1 MGAGVADSGRGR
13 ALGGRVRAR
22 RGGGRTRRPVGPGLR
37 RLRRHPAPTPTG
49 GGHRVRHAGGR
60 GARQREGEHHN
71 RRSGRACRTPS
82 AGALP
87 APQGNPMPAPPLV
100 PGSVTAPGER
110 AVVLGDGTEG
120 DIDTGDQPGG
130 TQAMTG
136 RRRRKTYPLQSAEAT
151 ELPPHATVAS
161 GDRSIAID
169 TWGRPFNGIANTGDD
184 AAFVGRAQE
193 LTLLD
198 TAPGERAPRWCT
210 ASDVPARAPWP
221 RTGQPPAPT
230 RTTRPGGSTP
240 KRLRRGERGPGQ
252 RPTDDPRSTTAPEA
266 HRTRHSVAR
275 HPHRLAPDPRRRR
288 QPRPHRPAARPRCQ
302 RPEPHGQPP
311 LPRLARQRRHGRPRP
326 SSPSKSPSPSS
337 GEGLSGQVR

>member
-1 MGAGVADSGRGR
+1 MSSSHPQGRSPGDLWLRPARAAETARDVSAWALGARHRGDGRSEAEESGLREFRGECGGRSWRWLVAAGVTMAAFAVPRRCAGMGAGVADSGRGR

-136 RRRRKTYPLQSAEAT
+136 RRRRKTYPCRARK
-151 ELPPHATVAS
+151 PPSCHRTQPS
-161 GDRSIAID
+161 PQETGRSRSI
-169 TWGRPFNGIANTGDD
+169 
-184 AAFVGRAQE
+184 
-193 LTLLD
+193 
-198 TAPGERAPRWCT
+198 PGAGPSTE
-210 ASDVPARAPWP
+210 S
-221 RTGQPPAPT
+221 RTPE
-230 RTTRPGGSTP
+230 TTRRSWGA
-240 KRLRRGERGPGQ
+240 LR
-252 RPTDDPRSTTAPEA
+252 S
-266 HRTRHSVAR
+266 
-275 HPHRLAPDPRRRR
+275 
-288 QPRPHRPAARPRCQ
+288 
-302 RPEPHGQPP
+302 
-311 LPRLARQRRHGRPRP
+311 
-326 SSPSKSPSPSS
+326 
-337 GEGLSGQVR
+337 